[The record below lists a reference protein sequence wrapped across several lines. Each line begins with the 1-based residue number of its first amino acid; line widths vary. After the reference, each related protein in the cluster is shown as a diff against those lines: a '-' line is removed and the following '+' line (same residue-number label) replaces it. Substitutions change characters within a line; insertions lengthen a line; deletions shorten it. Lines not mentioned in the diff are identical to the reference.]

1 MKLQQKR
8 TLAKKPRPNMSIRDQ
23 LDELGP
29 LSEDEFVIDLGS
41 ASTQDMSSN
50 YYSSDTITISSPID
64 SIDLS
69 GISTISL
76 PSSSGYYGAG
86 ATVGGVTAAQIGA
99 LTTSQIGS
107 ITPSNTITWS
117 GGTGGTNYTNGTGY
131 SFSNSPST
139 VSIST
144 NGIEMAAGTDLKI
157 DGQSLKEFMKKM
169 EQRLAILVPDPK
181 KLEKFEALK
190 KAYEH
195 YKTMESLCFDEPIEG
210 PKQ

>member
-1 MKLQQKR
+1 
-8 TLAKKPRPNMSIRDQ
+8 MSIRDQ

-41 ASTQDMSSN
+41 ASVDPNLSSS
-50 YYSSDTITISSPID
+50 YYAGNDTITISSPID

-69 GISTISL
+69 GISTITL
-76 PSSSGYYGAG
+76 PTSSGYYGYG
-86 ATVGGVTAAQIGA
+86 GQGTTVSGVTTAQIGA

-107 ITPSNTITWS
+107 LSASNSVTWN
-117 GGTGGTNYTNGTGY
+117 TGTNYTISGAGNSY

-139 VSIST
+139 VQIST

-195 YKTMESLCFDEPIEG
+195 YKTMESLCFDEPIEE